1 MSSAQAPAFC
11 LRTLRD
17 VRWPS
22 GCRDPRRTR
31 RSRSRLI
38 RAQDAREGSE
48 RRTRDRPKDGRTV
61 AQDAREGSERRTRDR
76 PKDGRTVAQD
86 AREGSERRT
95 RDRPKDGRTV
105 LSGVK
110 IVGVGHYVPERVV
123 DNFELEK
130 WFDTSDEWITTRTG
144 MKRRHWA
151 SEHEATSDLALSAA
165 RNALTDAKLEA
176 NDIDAFILCTVY
188 PDFLFPATACII
200 ASKLGAP
207 NKAAFDMEIACSGF
221 IYGLTVASSL
231 VRSGVFK
238 RIVLIGAETLSKLVN
253 RDDRAT
259 AILFG
264 DGAGAVVLEA
274 SEEDSF
280 LGSEL
285 GADGSKPELL
295 LVEAGGSRHPIDGAA
310 LEHKQNFIHMEGRE
324 VFKFAVTK
332 MIEATDAAL
341 AKARLTKADVDV
353 LIPHQA
359 NKRIIDAAM
368 KYLDMPPEK
377 CVTNIQEYGNTS
389 AASIPI
395 ALSEA
400 VAGGRIK
407 PGDTIVFVGFGGG
420 LSWGAVAWKWQ

>member
-1 MSSAQAPAFC
+1 
-11 LRTLRD
+11 LT
-17 VRWPS
+17 
-22 GCRDPRRTR
+22 
-31 RSRSRLI
+31 
-38 RAQDAREGSE
+38 
-48 RRTRDRPKDGRTV
+48 
-61 AQDAREGSERRTRDR
+61 
-76 PKDGRTVAQD
+76 
-86 AREGSERRT
+86 
-95 RDRPKDGRTV
+95 
-105 LSGVK
+105 GVK
-110 IVGVGHYVPERVV
+110 IAGVGHYAPERIV

-151 SEHEATSDLALSAA
+151 SENEATSDLALAAA
-165 RNALTDAKLEA
+165 RKALESAKLQPS
-176 NDIDAFILCTVY
+176 DIDAFIVCTVY
-188 PDFLFPATACII
+188 PDYLFPATACIV

-207 NKAAFDMEIACSGF
+207 NKAAFDLEIACSGF
-221 IYGLTVASSL
+221 IYGLTVASSMI
-231 VRSGVFK
+231 RSGVFK
-238 RIVLIGAETLSKLVN
+238 RIMLIGAETLSKLVN
-253 RDDRAT
+253 REDRGT

-274 SEEDSF
+274 SKEDSF

-295 LVEAGGSRHPIDGAA
+295 LVEAGGSRHPADAA
-310 LEHKQNFIHMEGRE
+310 AIESKANRIHMEGRE

-341 AKARLTKADVDV
+341 AKAHLTKADVNV

-368 KYLDMPPEK
+368 KYLEIPNDK
-377 CVTNIQEYGNTS
+377 CIVNIAEYGNTS

-400 VAGGRIK
+400 VADGRVK
-407 PGDTIVFVGFGGG
+407 PGDVIVFVGFGGG
-420 LSWGAVAWKWQ
+420 LSWGAVVWKWQ

>member
-1 MSSAQAPAFC
+1 
-11 LRTLRD
+11 
-17 VRWPS
+17 
-22 GCRDPRRTR
+22 
-31 RSRSRLI
+31 
-38 RAQDAREGSE
+38 
-48 RRTRDRPKDGRTV
+48 
-61 AQDAREGSERRTRDR
+61 
-76 PKDGRTVAQD
+76 
-86 AREGSERRT
+86 
-95 RDRPKDGRTV
+95 
-105 LSGVK
+105 
-110 IVGVGHYVPERVV
+110 VPERVI

-151 SEHEATSDLALSAA
+151 SENEATSDLALAAA
-165 RNALTDAKLEA
+165 RKALADANLEPTDV
-176 NDIDAFILCTVY
+176 DAFIVCTVY
-188 PDFLFPATACII
+188 PDYLFPATACIV

-231 VRSGVFK
+231 VRSGVYK
-238 RIVLIGAETLSKLVN
+238 RILLIGAETLSKLVN
-253 RDDRAT
+253 PEDRGT

-285 GADGSKPELL
+285 GADGSKPQLL
-295 LVEAGGSRHPIDGAA
+295 LVEAGGSRHPIDELA
-310 LEHKQNFIHMEGRE
+310 LEEKTDRIHMEGRE

-332 MIEATDAAL
+332 MIEATDSAL
-341 AKARLTKADVDV
+341 AKANLTKADVDV

-368 KYLDMPPEK
+368 KYLEMPSDK
-377 CVTNIQEYGNTS
+377 CVINIEEYGNTS

-400 VAGGRIK
+400 VGDGRVK

>member
-1 MSSAQAPAFC
+1 
-11 LRTLRD
+11 LT
-17 VRWPS
+17 
-22 GCRDPRRTR
+22 
-31 RSRSRLI
+31 
-38 RAQDAREGSE
+38 
-48 RRTRDRPKDGRTV
+48 
-61 AQDAREGSERRTRDR
+61 
-76 PKDGRTVAQD
+76 
-86 AREGSERRT
+86 
-95 RDRPKDGRTV
+95 
-105 LSGVK
+105 GVK
-110 IVGVGHYVPERVV
+110 IVGIGHYVPERVV

-151 SEHEATSDLALSAA
+151 SENEATSDLALAAA
-165 RNALTDAKLEA
+165 RKALADAKLEPS
-176 NDIDAFILCTVY
+176 DIDAYIVCTVY
-188 PDFLFPATACII
+188 PDYLFPATACIV

-238 RIVLIGAETLSKLVN
+238 RILLVGAETLSKLVN
-253 RDDRAT
+253 REDRGT

-274 SEEDSF
+274 SQEDSF
-280 LGSEL
+280 LASEL

-295 LVEAGGSRHPIDGAA
+295 LVEAGGSRHQIDAEA
-310 LEHKQNFIHMEGRE
+310 LAHREDRIHMEGRE
-324 VFKFAVTK
+324 VFKFAVNK
-332 MIEATDAAL
+332 MVESTEAAL
-341 AKARLTKADVDV
+341 AKAGLTKADVDV

-368 KYLDMPPEK
+368 KYLELPPEK
-377 CVTNIQEYGNTS
+377 CVINIEEYGNTS

-400 VAGGRIK
+400 VADGRVK
-407 PGDTIVFVGFGGG
+407 RGDTVVFVGFGGG